1 MYCSKCGNEI
11 KDGSLFC
18 DKCGNKV
25 EMPQEAKEPETTTQE
40 VVEEVT
46 PKQEGVTEDRLDE
59 ILSMLD
65 EKEEKVEEPV
75 EEKVEEKTEEVETPV
90 VEETKEE
97 VSQDRLDEILGML
110 DEKEE
115 SKEEE
120 QIVEEPVQ
128 PQETVVQESTPVVEP
143 QPVQQTIIQEP
154 VATTIVPEA
163 NRVATEVVSK
173 PVTQKVEEPK
183 APEAKSNSPLGLISM
198 IIGIACIPLAFF
210 IKLWTIPVAI
220 VGIIVGACH
229 KGKDNK
235 KTAGIALSAASIPI
249 AVIVAIVAGIFGLVG
264 GLFNL
269 AGDAIKEE
277 IKTQTQT
284 EIETKSLVYKGDG
297 FTFNYNSNWS
307 IVKNDDGD
315 YLDYKDQGDYLVPV
329 EIISLVDEDGAD
341 DVSTKEGRNS
351 FYSYLLDYW
360 IQEYEGTNVTV
371 KGDTNFKYLKDD
383 LYYATYTYED
393 KDNNRKGHYI
403 IIASKDNN
411 SVLTMVTSCSTM
423 EPEELMD
430 EVEIVLKTLEM
441 EK

>member
-18 DKCGNKV
+18 DKCGNKL
-25 EMPQEAKEPETTTQE
+25 EMPQEAKEPETTSQE

-65 EKEEKVEEPV
+65 EKEEKVEEP
-75 EEKVEEKTEEVETPV
+75 
-90 VEETKEE
+90 KEE

-128 PQETVVQESTPVVEP
+128 PQETVVQEPTPVVEP

-173 PVTQKVEEPK
+173 PITQKIEEPK

-360 IQEYEGTNVTV
+360 IQEYEGTNVTI
-371 KGDTNFKYLKDD
+371 KGDSNFKYLKDD

-423 EPEELMD
+423 DPEELMD
-430 EVEIVLKTLEM
+430 EVEIILKTLEM
-441 EK
+441 VK